1 MVILYFKEEKS
12 VFKGYVSIP
21 RLITDNL
28 MAYGNEGYD
37 GSESNYK
44 SYGKQVINY
53 LGSIFNLPQPIV
65 KTAATSMKI
74 TYTLTN
80 V

>member
-1 MVILYFKEEKS
+1 
-12 VFKGYVSIP
+12 
-21 RLITDNL
+21 
-28 MAYGNEGYD
+28 MAYGDNGYD
-37 GSESNYK
+37 TSSS
-44 SYGKQVINY
+44 SYGRQVSNY

-80 V
+80 A